1 MFLLFIFFFQVTPDD
16 GRTENGCGR
25 KALGSRKGEVFIEKI
40 VGSHLFVKQ
49 ENVNTGMLV
58 MWGARTQRCRV

>member
-40 VGSHLFVKQ
+40 VDSH
-49 ENVNTGMLV
+49 
-58 MWGARTQRCRV
+58 